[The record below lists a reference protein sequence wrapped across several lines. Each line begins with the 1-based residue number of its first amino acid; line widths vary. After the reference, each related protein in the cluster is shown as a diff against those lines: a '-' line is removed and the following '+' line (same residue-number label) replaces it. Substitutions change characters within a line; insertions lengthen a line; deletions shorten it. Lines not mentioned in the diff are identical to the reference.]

1 MNSPLIQLLV
11 LAGIAVFLVL
21 KLRGVLGTRDGY
33 EAPRS
38 DVMTPEANRE
48 KFEVIEGG
56 PDQDITDHVDEK
68 SPEAKALS
76 EMKTAEPSFSVSE
89 FLQRSKSAYEWI
101 LMAFENGDISQIK
114 PYLADDV
121 YEAFSGVVASREE
134 QGLTIDAEFIGVSEV
149 SLVGA
154 RFNAAKNKAEV
165 DVRFVG
171 ELTSIVRDNAGGVV
185 EGSET
190 EVKRQRDIWT
200 FSRVMGSDDPNWQLV
215 TTGE

>member
-1 MNSPLIQLLV
+1 
-11 LAGIAVFLVL
+11 
-21 KLRGVLGTRDGY
+21 
-33 EAPRS
+33 
-38 DVMTPEANRE
+38 
-48 KFEVIEGG
+48 
-56 PDQDITDHVDEK
+56 
-68 SPEAKALS
+68 
-76 EMKTAEPSFSVSE
+76 
-89 FLQRSKSAYEWI
+89 
-101 LMAFENGDISQIK
+101 MAFENGDISQIK

-121 YEAFSGVVASREE
+121 YEAFSSVVASREE

-171 ELTSIVRDNAGGVV
+171 ELTSIVRDNAGVVV

>member
-56 PDQDITDHVDEK
+56 PDQDITDHFGEK

-171 ELTSIVRDNAGGVV
+171 ELTSIVRDNAGVV
-185 EGSET
+185 IEGSET

>member
-11 LAGIAVFLVL
+11 LAGIAVFLIL

-38 DVMTPEANRE
+38 DLTTPEANRE
-48 KFEVIEGG
+48 KFAVIDGG
-56 PDQDITDHVDEK
+56 PDQDITDHADEK
-68 SPEAKALS
+68 SSEAKALAK
-76 EMKTAEPSFSVSE
+76 MKAAEPSFSVSE

-101 LMAFENGDISQIK
+101 LMSFENGDIAPIK

-134 QGLTIDAEFIGVSEV
+134 QGLTIEAEFIGVSEV

-171 ELTSIVRDNAGGVV
+171 ELTSIVRDNAGLVI

-190 EVKRQRDIWT
+190 EVKRQRDVWT
-200 FSRVMGSDDPNWQLV
+200 FSRVMGSDNPNWQLV